1 MSEPDRLRV
10 YEELLRERWSCRAFL
25 PDPIARETV
34 EEIARAAQR
43 APSWCNAQPWQLV
56 IADQAQTDALR
67 DKLTALPPDQ
77 PGAPDI
83 PFPERYSG
91 PHLERRRVCGWQL
104 YEAVGVTK
112 GDREASA
119 RQNARNFCFF
129 DAPHVAIL
137 TSEAELG
144 PYGLVDC
151 GAFITSFM
159 LAARARG
166 VASIAQAAI
175 AWHAPVVRAHFGIPE
190 HRTIVCAISF
200 GLADESHAANSFRTE
215 RAPLEE
221 VINWWWDEAPT

>member
-1 MSEPDRLRV
+1 M
-10 YEELLRERWSCRAFL
+10 
-25 PDPIARETV
+25 
-34 EEIARAAQR
+34 
-43 APSWCNAQPWQLV
+43 
-56 IADQAQTDALR
+56 
-67 DKLTALPPDQ
+67 
-77 PGAPDI
+77 
-83 PFPERYSG
+83 
-91 PHLERRRVCGWQL
+91 
-104 YEAVGVTK
+104 
-112 GDREASA
+112 
-119 RQNARNFCFF
+119 
-129 DAPHVAIL
+129 
-137 TSEAELG
+137 
-144 PYGLVDC
+144 VDC